1 MVLYGCEVNAKTK
14 ISLGP
19 RHCSFYEI
27 DPTDF
32 YSTRRQLK
40 RIALSMS
47 YYYKMFRRLGMGK
60 FKLLK
65 LVPDNIYVNTLDKFV
80 Y

>member
-1 MVLYGCEVNAKTK
+1 
-14 ISLGP
+14 
-19 RHCSFYEI
+19 
-27 DPTDF
+27 
-32 YSTRRQLK
+32 
-40 RIALSMS
+40 MS